1 MGERSGGSRA
11 GRAGGATISLV
22 ARVATKI
29 AIQSMNE
36 NGWHDTIISQL
47 ADCKRTKIGGVG
59 TPPPPKQ
66 KRRKAMMEIKEQ
78 TPSTTAT
85 EQNIQNIIARAAL
98 PDGYMA
104 NGKMVDEEGVML
116 PEYLEKYPQA
126 LAEALKPLSAA
137 SFQRAFLS
145 KAREANKKKVPYSS
159 KKNCA
164 QGMVVQAIK
173 LVNRKKDPA
182 PCVLQ
187 DMIRAATA
195 TVVDDASFGNLYLH
209 LDAVYTYMLME

>member
-1 MGERSGGSRA
+1 MS
-11 GRAGGATISLV
+11 
-22 ARVATKI
+22 
-29 AIQSMNE
+29 
-36 NGWHDTIISQL
+36 DT
-47 ADCKRTKIGGVG
+47 
-59 TPPPPKQ
+59 KQ
-66 KRRKAMMEIKEQ
+66 KTTTGEPVEGQAPAPGTDTKEPASTVPTQTAEKKA
-78 TPSTTAT
+78 TASGT
-85 EQNIQNIIARAAL
+85 L
-98 PDGYMA
+98 PAGYLS
-104 NGKMVDEEGVML
+104 NGSMVDGEGVML

-187 DMIRAATA
+187 DMIRAATV
-195 TVVDDASFGNLYLH
+195 TVVDDASFSNLYLH

>member
-1 MGERSGGSRA
+1 MS
-11 GRAGGATISLV
+11 
-22 ARVATKI
+22 
-29 AIQSMNE
+29 
-36 NGWHDTIISQL
+36 DT
-47 ADCKRTKIGGVG
+47 
-59 TPPPPKQ
+59 KQ
-66 KRRKAMMEIKEQ
+66 KTTTGEPVEGQAPAPGTDSKEPASTVPTQTSEKKA
-78 TPSTTAT
+78 TASGT
-85 EQNIQNIIARAAL
+85 L
-98 PDGYMA
+98 PAGYLS
-104 NGKMVDEEGVML
+104 NGSMVDGEGVML